1 MRHWV
6 TGITYTMNKIKIGV
20 RGNKIKITLHA
31 FAARTHSHI
40 IRVLVQHIIRKNQ
53 KGK

>member
-40 IRVLVQHIIRKNQ
+40 IQLPWTESEISAAP
-53 KGK
+53 GG